1 MWNVRQNENFGTDPA
16 MLVTGYSA
24 SQTSCLDYVTDE
36 ISVSGVYFL
45 MSFAQTM
52 TVTSNTFASTAS
64 AITAA
69 TTQTPLLSIKTTAA
83 GAGPLVGSTVQY
95 VPAAKPLDTP
105 STVSN
110 AVYGWNF
117 GVAKQ
122 VVAVRG

>member
-1 MWNVRQNENFGTDPA
+1 MQNSCATSNNMWNVRQNENFGTDPA

-83 GAGPLVGSTVQY
+83 GAGPLVGSTVQSHM
-95 VPAAKPLDTP
+95 LDHL
-105 STVSN
+105 S
-110 AVYGWNF
+110 F
-117 GVAKQ
+117 GKLSSLLL
-122 VVAVRG
+122 